1 MKQSLGSIRS
11 QAYLIIVGAF
21 ILGVVTG
28 SLLMNLVM
36 ANTSTPK
43 KATMMEELTE
53 ELNLSAEQQRKLD
66 QIFKDS
72 RLQGKE
78 VYKTIQPKMDE
89 IRAQTKVRVK
99 AVLDATQQVRYDAW
113 TLQKDAE
120 RKNEKK

>member
-28 SLLMNLVM
+28 SLLMNLVA
-36 ANTSTPK
+36 ANTSVPK
-43 KATMMEELTE
+43 KATMIEELTE
-53 ELNLSAEQQRKLD
+53 ELKLSPEQQRRVD
-66 QIFKDS
+66 DIFKDS

-78 VYKTIQPKMDE
+78 VYKTIQPKMDD
-89 IRAQTKVRVK
+89 IRAQTKAKVK
-99 AVLDATQQVRYDAW
+99 ALLDANQQIRYEAW